1 MTWLITAGGYEIF
14 FNRDER
20 RSRGAASPP
29 AIHLAND
36 TRYIAPL
43 DGDFGGSWLAVNEH
57 GLSLALENGYTDLD
71 DLAHEP
77 SSGFTSRGLL
87 LTSLIDSRSTE
98 EVVRRL
104 REQDLHLYRS
114 FLLVA
119 FDPDGSGRLASWIRG
134 SLDVDPVIDE
144 LMPLVSSSF
153 ETSEVRKSR
162 RAVFRRMQR
171 ETEVDPVELHLAY
184 HESHKPERGPRS
196 TCMHRPDAH
205 TVSFCH
211 ILVEGT
217 GVRFHYVPHSPCR
230 GRPDGNPVSF

>member
-1 MTWLITAGGYEIF
+1 MTWLVTAGGYEIF

-20 RSRGAASPP
+20 RSRKAASPP
-29 AIHLAND
+29 AIHLAKG

-43 DGDFGGSWLAVNEH
+43 DGDFGGSWLAVSER

-77 SSGFTSRGLL
+77 PSGFTSRGLL

-114 FLLVA
+114 FLLAA
-119 FDPDGSGRLASWIRG
+119 FDPDGSGLLASWIRG
-134 SLDVDPVIDE
+134 SLGIEPLIDDV
-144 LMPLVSSSF
+144 MPLVSSSF

-162 RAVFRRMQR
+162 CEVFRRMQR
-171 ETEVDPVELHLAY
+171 EMEGDPVELHLAY
-184 HESHKPERGPRS
+184 HESHLPERGPRS
-196 TCMHRPDAH
+196 TCMHRPEAH
-205 TVSFCH
+205 TISFSH
-211 ILVEGT
+211 IRVEGT
-217 GVRFHYVPHSPCR
+217 EVRFHYVPRSPCR
-230 GRPDGNPVSF
+230 GRPDGDPVAL